1 MRADSTRLEAQ
12 YYDAA
17 ALQER
22 LTNGIKRGNQRAVFL
37 VGSALTAPLEPS
49 SPGVP
54 GVDGV
59 IQIIR
64 NEFEG
69 TEQAFELDR
78 ALEEHANR
86 YQAAFT
92 FLLGRRGQQA
102 ANEVIKR
109 AVWKARKP
117 IITSGTQAVFYP
129 TSETSDE
136 ACRSLDSDYE
146 GWVLTPGLAA
156 LGQLLADY
164 PDRFGRSAL
173 TTYFDPLLEVA
184 VGRSGGHYFR
194 TVLHR
199 DGNLSQTGGP
209 GSHVIHLHGY
219 WYGSDTLHT
228 PRQLNQPRPRLKA
241 SLASLIKDGILIVSG
256 YGGWDDTFAEALME
270 VVLDDTA
277 YPEIIWTFNAQSPQP
292 NEALLRRLEPGID
305 RGRVS
310 LYSGIDCNIF
320 FPQLLERWHSIEL
333 PAPRSIPSPKSSLFY
348 PIIDSS
354 HLSELIAAGG
364 KKDAEARVIEGDEED
379 RPPITDVC
387 VGRDSELTQIA
398 SSDHRVFFITGI
410 GGQGKSTL
418 AAQHFS
424 RAQREHRFDYYVWR
438 DCKEEGERF
447 ENQLISLI
455 EKLARGTIS
464 GADISRQSIEV
475 LTALLL
481 SNAKDKAIL
490 FVFDNVDHYV
500 DLELNKMTGSVDRFI
515 KLFLESNSRSTLF
528 FTCRPFVQY
537 NHPEIFSQ
545 KVEGL
550 DLAAAIELFSK
561 RGASSSHAEIEEAHR
576 LTEGHAFWLDLLA
589 AQVAKGSANT
599 SLRLLLDQISS
610 GGGELPTSTLHSIWK
625 TLSDRERLVLRA
637 LAETVRPETKSQIG
651 DYLRSKMNFN
661 RVMRALRSLRS
672 LNLIVVKFRAG
683 APDVLELHPL
693 IRQYIR
699 KTFPKK
705 DRISFIDVIISF
717 YNGMMN
723 VYQVEV
729 KHRPPCLSCGI
740 GRRMQNLVS
749 RRANW
754 TPHSNAWPK
763 SATRSTLVT
772 TRESS
777 REWQRCCFKTLNGKI
792 IIRTKSLIPYS
803 MIILK
808 FW

>member
-1 MRADSTRLEAQ
+1 
-12 YYDAA
+12 
-17 ALQER
+17 
-22 LTNGIKRGNQRAVFL
+22 
-37 VGSALTAPLEPS
+37 
-49 SPGVP
+49 
-54 GVDGV
+54 
-59 IQIIR
+59 
-64 NEFEG
+64 
-69 TEQAFELDR
+69 
-78 ALEEHANR
+78 
-86 YQAAFT
+86 
-92 FLLGRRGQQA
+92 
-102 ANEVIKR
+102 
-109 AVWKARKP
+109 
-117 IITSGTQAVFYP
+117 
-129 TSETSDE
+129 
-136 ACRSLDSDYE
+136 
-146 GWVLTPGLAA
+146 
-156 LGQLLADY
+156 
-164 PDRFGRSAL
+164 
-173 TTYFDPLLEVA
+173 
-184 VGRSGGHYFR
+184 
-194 TVLHR
+194 
-199 DGNLSQTGGP
+199 
-209 GSHVIHLHGY
+209 
-219 WYGSDTLHT
+219 
-228 PRQLNQPRPRLKA
+228 
-241 SLASLIKDGILIVSG
+241 
-256 YGGWDDTFAEALME
+256 ME

-320 FPQLLERWHSIEL
+320 FPQLLERWHSIES

-354 HLSELIAAGG
+354 YLSELIAAGG
-364 KKDAEARVIEGDEED
+364 KKDVEARVIEGDEED

-387 VGRDSELTQIA
+387 VGRDSELAQIA
-398 SSDHRVFFITGI
+398 SSEQRVFFITGI

-424 RAQREHRFDYYVWR
+424 QAQREHRFDYYVWR

-455 EKLARGTIS
+455 EKLAHGTIS

-515 KLFLESNSRSTLF
+515 KVFLDSNSRSKLF

-537 NHPEIFSQ
+537 NHPAILSQ

-550 DLAAAIELFSK
+550 DLAAAVDLFSK
-561 RGASSSHAEIEEAHR
+561 RGASSSYAEIEEAHR

-610 GGGELPTSTLHSIWK
+610 GGGELPTSTLDSIWK

-637 LAETVRPETKSQIG
+637 LAETVRPETEPQIG

-723 VYQVEV
+723 IYQVEV
-729 KHRPPCLSCGI
+729 KHRPPLSVLRHWTENAELSVEAGKLDAAFKCLAEVGNTFNAGDYPGEFARVAKLLFQNIEWKNHNTYKEFDSVFNDYFEILVKLGRSTEYASLLENYGTTVPEKNARYVNFCDLNTYMYWVTGEYSKAVEWGLRGKELKDRTDVDTTFSTNHHLALAQRDSGLIDPALAYFLGGKKLKQVTDVDELDDDRNGSFYGNI
-740 GRRMQNLVS
+740 GRCLHLMGQIDPALVCYRKSAILLENDRELNHTENKAFARKWIGELLIARGEFCVAKTFLEASKLKWELVS
-749 RRANW
+749 PPRIAEIDLALLAIQDKTANC
-754 TPHSNAWPK
+754 P
-763 SATRSTLVT
+763 TLVGENIERFCIAWIFG
-772 TRESS
+772 RES
-777 REWQRCCFKTLNGKI
+777 EF
-792 IIRTKSLIPYS
+792 IPV
-803 MIILK
+803 
-808 FW
+808 